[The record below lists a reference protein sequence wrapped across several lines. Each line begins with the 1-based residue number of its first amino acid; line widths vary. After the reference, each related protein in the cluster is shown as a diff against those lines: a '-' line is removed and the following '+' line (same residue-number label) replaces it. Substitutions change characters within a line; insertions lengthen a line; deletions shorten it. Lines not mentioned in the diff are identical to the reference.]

1 MAIKQP
7 KGKTVRR
14 LGVNIY
20 GNPKY
25 DKLLDRKP
33 NGPGKERGARK
44 RGKTS
49 VYGEQLKE
57 KQKFRFAYGISER
70 QFRNLYKKAS
80 RMPGV
85 TGDNMIS
92 LMEQRLDNTIY
103 RMGFA
108 ISRAQARQMVTH
120 AYFFINGKPVNIPS
134 MCVSVNDVITTKN
147 KKDRLKVAKP
157 AFRRPVL
164 SSSKILRL
172 IPGLIARIFLGTQ
185 LVGKLTVC
193 DDIHRGLLNL
203 LINLVR
209 LFHGT

>member
-44 RGKTS
+44 LGKTS

-147 KKDRLKVAKP
+147 KKGIQNLIRHNMSTSQSARGSWLTIDDEKLSATVNIL
-157 AFRRPVL
+157 PVTTD
-164 SSSKILRL
+164 IQ
-172 IPGLIARIFLGTQ
+172 P
-185 LVGKLTVC
+185 VGNIQNVVEYYS
-193 DDIHRGLLNL
+193 RNA
-203 LINLVR
+203 
-209 LFHGT
+209 

>member
-25 DKLLDRKP
+25 DRLLDRKP

-147 KKDRLKVAKP
+147 KKGIQNLIRHNMSTSQNSRGSWLTIDDEKLSATVNILPVATDIQ
-157 AFRRPVL
+157 PVGNIQNVVEYY
-164 SSSKILRL
+164 SRN
-172 IPGLIARIFLGTQ
+172 A
-185 LVGKLTVC
+185 
-193 DDIHRGLLNL
+193 
-203 LINLVR
+203 
-209 LFHGT
+209 

>member
-33 NGPGKERGARK
+33 NGTGKERGARK

-147 KKDRLKVAKP
+147 KKGIQNLIRHNMSTSQSARGSWLTIDDEKLSATVNIL
-157 AFRRPVL
+157 PVTTD
-164 SSSKILRL
+164 IQ
-172 IPGLIARIFLGTQ
+172 P
-185 LVGKLTVC
+185 VGNIQNVVEYYS
-193 DDIHRGLLNL
+193 RNA
-203 LINLVR
+203 
-209 LFHGT
+209 

>member
-92 LMEQRLDNTIY
+92 LMEQR
-103 RMGFA
+103 
-108 ISRAQARQMVTH
+108 
-120 AYFFINGKPVNIPS
+120 
-134 MCVSVNDVITTKN
+134 
-147 KKDRLKVAKP
+147 
-157 AFRRPVL
+157 
-164 SSSKILRL
+164 
-172 IPGLIARIFLGTQ
+172 
-185 LVGKLTVC
+185 
-193 DDIHRGLLNL
+193 
-203 LINLVR
+203 
-209 LFHGT
+209 

>member
-1 MAIKQP
+1 MATRQP

-14 LGVNIY
+14 LGLNIY

-33 NGPGKERGARK
+33 NSPGKERGARK
-44 RGKTS
+44 RGKMS
-49 VYGEQLKE
+49 VYGEQLQE

-70 QFRNLYKKAS
+70 QFRNLFKKAS

-108 ISRAQARQMVTH
+108 ISRAQARQMVSH

-134 MCVSVNDVITTKN
+134 MCISVNDVITTKT
-147 KKDRLKVAKP
+147 KKGIEALIRHNLSTSRAVKGAWLTIDDEKLSAKVNILP
-157 AFRRPVL
+157 AAGDIQPVGNIQNVVEYY
-164 SSSKILRL
+164 SRN
-172 IPGLIARIFLGTQ
+172 A
-185 LVGKLTVC
+185 
-193 DDIHRGLLNL
+193 
-203 LINLVR
+203 
-209 LFHGT
+209 

>member
-120 AYFFINGKPVNIPS
+120 AYFFINGKPVNSPS

-147 KKDRLKVAKP
+147 KKGIQNLIRHNMSTSQSARGSWLTIDDEKLSATVNIL
-157 AFRRPVL
+157 PVTTDIQPVGNIQNVVEYY
-164 SSSKILRL
+164 SR
-172 IPGLIARIFLGTQ
+172 IA
-185 LVGKLTVC
+185 
-193 DDIHRGLLNL
+193 
-203 LINLVR
+203 
-209 LFHGT
+209 

>member
-92 LMEQRLDNTIY
+92 LMEQRLDNTILSNGLCY
-103 RMGFA
+103 QPCTG
-108 ISRAQARQMVTH
+108 QTNGH
-120 AYFFINGKPVNIPS
+120 ACLFFY
-134 MCVSVNDVITTKN
+134 
-147 KKDRLKVAKP
+147 
-157 AFRRPVL
+157 
-164 SSSKILRL
+164 
-172 IPGLIARIFLGTQ
+172 
-185 LVGKLTVC
+185 
-193 DDIHRGLLNL
+193 
-203 LINLVR
+203 
-209 LFHGT
+209 

>member
-147 KKDRLKVAKP
+147 KKGIQALIRHNMSTSQSTRGSWLTIDDEKLSATVNIL
-157 AFRRPVL
+157 PVTTD
-164 SSSKILRL
+164 IQ
-172 IPGLIARIFLGTQ
+172 P
-185 LVGKLTVC
+185 VGNIQNVVEYYS
-193 DDIHRGLLNL
+193 RNA
-203 LINLVR
+203 
-209 LFHGT
+209 

>member
-134 MCVSVNDVITTKN
+134 MCVSVNDVITTKI
-147 KKDRLKVAKP
+147 KKGIQNLIRHNMSTSQSARGSWLTIDDEKLSATVNIL
-157 AFRRPVL
+157 PVTTDIQPVGNIQNVVEYY
-164 SSSKILRL
+164 SKN
-172 IPGLIARIFLGTQ
+172 A
-185 LVGKLTVC
+185 
-193 DDIHRGLLNL
+193 
-203 LINLVR
+203 
-209 LFHGT
+209 

>member
-147 KKDRLKVAKP
+147 KKGIQA
-157 AFRRPVL
+157 
-164 SSSKILRL
+164 L
-172 IPGLIARIFLGTQ
+172 IRHNMSASQSARGSW
-185 LVGKLTVC
+185 LTV
-193 DDIHRGLLNL
+193 DDEKLSATVNILPVTTDIQPVGNIQNVVEYYSRNA
-203 LINLVR
+203 
-209 LFHGT
+209 

>member
-57 KQKFRFAYGISER
+57 KQKFRFAYGIS
-70 QFRNLYKKAS
+70 
-80 RMPGV
+80 
-85 TGDNMIS
+85 

-147 KKDRLKVAKP
+147 KKGIQNLIRHNMSTSQSARGSWLTIDDEKLSATVNIL
-157 AFRRPVL
+157 PVTTD
-164 SSSKILRL
+164 IQ
-172 IPGLIARIFLGTQ
+172 P
-185 LVGKLTVC
+185 VGNIQNVVEYYS
-193 DDIHRGLLNL
+193 RNA
-203 LINLVR
+203 
-209 LFHGT
+209 

>member
-70 QFRNLYKKAS
+70 QFRNLFIKANK
-80 RMPGV
+80 MQGV

-92 LMEQRLDNTIY
+92 LMERRFDNTIF

-108 ISRAQARQMVTH
+108 MSRAQARQMVSH
-120 AYFFINGKPVNIPS
+120 SHFCINGKPANIPS
-134 MCVSVNDVITTKN
+134 MLLKVNDVITTKSKKGVEALIRHNLSLSTN
-147 KKDRLKVAKP
+147 KGAWLNVNEEELSASVSVLPVATDIQ
-157 AFRRPVL
+157 PVGNIQNVVEFY
-164 SSSKILRL
+164 SRN
-172 IPGLIARIFLGTQ
+172 A
-185 LVGKLTVC
+185 
-193 DDIHRGLLNL
+193 
-203 LINLVR
+203 
-209 LFHGT
+209 

>member
-108 ISRAQARQMVTH
+108 VSRAQARQMVSH
-120 AYFFINGKPVNIPS
+120 AYFLLNGKPANIPS
-134 MCVSVNDVITTKN
+134 MRIKVGDVITTKD
-147 KKDRLKVAKP
+147 KKGFQNLIRHNLSTVQGAKGGWLSVNDENLSATVTALP
-157 AFRRPVL
+157 TPTDIQPVGNIQYVVEFY
-164 SSSKILRL
+164 SR
-172 IPGLIARIFLGTQ
+172 
-185 LVGKLTVC
+185 
-193 DDIHRGLLNL
+193 
-203 LINLVR
+203 
-209 LFHGT
+209 

>member
-1 MAIKQP
+1 MAIRQP

-14 LGVNIY
+14 LGLNIY

-25 DKLLDRKP
+25 DKLLSRKP
-33 NGPGKERGARK
+33 NGPGKERGLKK

-70 QFRNLYKKAS
+70 QFRNLFKKAN
-80 RMPGV
+80 RLHGV
-85 TGDNMIS
+85 TSDNMIS

-108 ISRAQARQMVTH
+108 VSRAQARQMVSH

-134 MCVSVNDVITTKN
+134 MCVSVNDVITTKE
-147 KKDRLKVAKP
+147 KKGIQNLIRHNLTVNQGSKGSWLTVDTEA
-157 AFRRPVL
+157 L
-164 SSSKILRL
+164 SATVNALRL
-172 IPGLIARIFLGTQ
+172 AGDIQP
-185 LVGKLTVC
+185 VGHIQSVVEYYS
-193 DDIHRGLLNL
+193 R
-203 LINLVR
+203 
-209 LFHGT
+209 

>member
-85 TGDNMIS
+85 TGVNMIS

-147 KKDRLKVAKP
+147 KKGIQNLIRHNMSTSQSARGSWLTIDDEKLSATVNIL
-157 AFRRPVL
+157 PVTTD
-164 SSSKILRL
+164 IQ
-172 IPGLIARIFLGTQ
+172 P
-185 LVGKLTVC
+185 VGNIQNVVEYYS
-193 DDIHRGLLNL
+193 RNA
-203 LINLVR
+203 
-209 LFHGT
+209 

>member
-33 NGPGKERGARK
+33 NGPGKERGMKK
-44 RGKTS
+44 RGKMS

-147 KKDRLKVAKP
+147 KKGIQNLIRHNMSTSQSARGSWLTIDDEKLSATVNIL
-157 AFRRPVL
+157 PVTTD
-164 SSSKILRL
+164 IQ
-172 IPGLIARIFLGTQ
+172 P
-185 LVGKLTVC
+185 VGNIQNVVEYYS
-193 DDIHRGLLNL
+193 RNA
-203 LINLVR
+203 
-209 LFHGT
+209 

>member
-147 KKDRLKVAKP
+147 KKGIQNLIRHNMSISQSARGSWLTIDDEKLSATVNIL
-157 AFRRPVL
+157 PVTTD
-164 SSSKILRL
+164 IQ
-172 IPGLIARIFLGTQ
+172 P
-185 LVGKLTVC
+185 VGNIQNVVEYYS
-193 DDIHRGLLNL
+193 RNA
-203 LINLVR
+203 
-209 LFHGT
+209 